1 MTVETASRTDVGRD
15 RSYNEDTVSITTVAD
30 TTLLVVADGMG
41 GHRAGGVA
49 SEHAVN
55 RFRTVLDEQLPAT
68 GPAQHETL
76 LTDAVRAA
84 NAQVRAE
91 ATADPELDRMGTTL
105 VAAVVRNNLA
115 TVVNVGDSRAYQI
128 TDETIKQVTTDH
140 SLVQQ
145 LVDRGTLDSDEAA
158 DHPQKNVITQA
169 LGTNDEVQ
177 PDTYQFS
184 TDGTV
189 LLCSDGLTD
198 EVSESVIK
206 TTVMTAE
213 TLSEGADE
221 LVRRASQVDGGD
233 NISVA
238 LGRPEDQ

>member
-1 MTVETASRTDVGRD
+1 
-15 RSYNEDTVSITTVAD
+15 
-30 TTLLVVADGMG
+30 
-41 GHRAGGVA
+41 
-49 SEHAVN
+49 
-55 RFRTVLDEQLPAT
+55 
-68 GPAQHETL
+68 
-76 LTDAVRAA
+76 
-84 NAQVRAE
+84 
-91 ATADPELDRMGTTL
+91 MGTTL

-115 TVVNVGDSRAYQI
+115 TVVNGGDSRAYQI
-128 TDETIKQVTTDH
+128 TDETIEQVTTDH

-145 LVDRGTLDSDEAA
+145 LVDRGTLDPDEAA

-169 LGTNDEVQ
+169 LGTNDKVQ

-221 LVRRASQVDGGD
+221 LVRRANQVDGGD

-238 LGRPEDQ
+238 LGRPENQ